1 LGRRR
6 ATGVGGRD
14 GRHFS
19 MKTPIPIL
27 RIFDE
32 SRAKEFYLGFLGF
45 DLDWEHRFGPDFPLY
60 MQISRGECLV
70 HLSEHSGDATPGSAI
85 RIETPELD
93 EFVRVLRG
101 KNYRYARPGA
111 PEETPWG
118 TRELCLTDPFG
129 NRAIFYAR
137 KE

>member
-1 LGRRR
+1 
-6 ATGVGGRD
+6 
-14 GRHFS
+14 

-32 SRAKEFYLGFLGF
+32 ARAKEYYLGFLGF
-45 DLDWEHRFGPDFPLY
+45 NLDWEHRFGSDFPLY

-93 EFVRVLRG
+93 DFVRTLRG
-101 KNYRYARPGA
+101 KTYRYARPGA

-129 NRAIFYAR
+129 NRTIFYAR
-137 KE
+137 KA